1 MDKRLLII
9 EDDPYIMRALSS
21 ILEIEGY
28 ALDCVTTGADAL
40 SKARSDPPDLFLLDL
55 GLPDMDGLQVIQ
67 QLRTQTRRPIIILS
81 ARAQENEKVLALDY
95 GAFRTRCEGLNYVIV
110 GGKTAAENA
119 VFTGAKAGRIIRR
132 P

>member
-1 MDKRLLII
+1 MDKKLLII

-67 QLRTQTRRPIIILS
+67 RLRTQTRRPIIILS
-81 ARAQENEKVLALDY
+81 ARA
-95 GAFRTRCEGLNYVIV
+95 
-110 GGKTAAENA
+110 
-119 VFTGAKAGRIIRR
+119 
-132 P
+132 

>member
-1 MDKRLLII
+1 MDKKLLII

-55 GLPDMDGLQVIQ
+55 GLPGGVIGVPVRPHLC
-67 QLRTQTRRPIIILS
+67 QLI
-81 ARAQENEKVLALDY
+81 
-95 GAFRTRCEGLNYVIV
+95 
-110 GGKTAAENA
+110 
-119 VFTGAKAGRIIRR
+119 
-132 P
+132 

>member
-1 MDKRLLII
+1 MDKKLLII

-55 GLPDMDGLQVIQ
+55 GLPDMDGQG
-67 QLRTQTRRPIIILS
+67 IIENVRGCAPKLA
-81 ARAQENEKVLALDY
+81 AR
-95 GAFRTRCEGLNYVIV
+95 
-110 GGKTAAENA
+110 
-119 VFTGAKAGRIIRR
+119 
-132 P
+132 